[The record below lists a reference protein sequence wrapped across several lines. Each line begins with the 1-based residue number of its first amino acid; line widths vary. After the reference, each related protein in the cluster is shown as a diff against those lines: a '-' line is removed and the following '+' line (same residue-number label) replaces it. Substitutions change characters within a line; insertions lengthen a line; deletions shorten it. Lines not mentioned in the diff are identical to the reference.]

1 MLEKFINVF
10 KQSDYKEVFSKDK
23 IKKLFINTILMII
36 DLTLISVIFIFFS
49 NHLKTSNVITKTLIS
64 ASLFI
69 LNAYFVYY
77 VVILIKYIKYIKKKL
92 KLTFDRVTFLL
103 LVITTIYSIIHAAY
117 SLIVGG
123 INNSN
128 WEKLIGSGYLFS
140 FILRIIVL
148 ISIIILYD
156 NKKVSPTRAGIIENK
171 VMIVIGILIIAL
183 SIYVITPLFNL
194 YTNNNQKL
202 VNKDDILSS
211 FTAAISI
218 ISFLIN
224 FPLSIRGLNKAK
236 RFNNQLLTC
245 ARSISFST
253 LFISLFTFL
262 ISISLFIDQSI
273 IDLFNKLLP
282 ITQVLPVIIGIELI
296 VKGNDNLRENKR
308 LIKLTKNLKISFK
321 NIL

>member
-117 SLIVGG
+117 SLIVGA

-140 FILRIIVL
+140 FILRVIVL

-156 NKKVSPTRAGIIENK
+156 NKKISPTRAGIIENR
-171 VMIVIGILIIAL
+171 VMIVIGLLIIAL
-183 SIYVITPLFNL
+183 SIYVITPLFKL
-194 YTNNNQKL
+194 YTNNDQKL

-211 FTAAISI
+211 FTAAISV

-253 LFISLFTFL
+253 LLISLFTFL
-262 ISISLFIDQSI
+262 ISISLFINQNI

-296 VKGNDNLRENKR
+296 VKGNDNLREHKR
-308 LIKLTKNLKISFK
+308 LIKLTKNLKISLK

>member
-1 MLEKFINVF
+1 MFEKFINVF
-10 KQSDYKEVFSKDK
+10 KQYDYKEVFSKDK

-36 DLTLISVIFIFFS
+36 DLTLISIIFIFFS
-49 NHLKTSNVITKTLIS
+49 DRLKTSNTTIKILIS
-64 ASLFI
+64 SSLFI

-77 VVILIKYIKYIKKKL
+77 AVILIKYIKYIKKKL
-92 KLTFDRVTFLL
+92 ELTFDRVTFLL

-156 NKKVSPTRAGIIENK
+156 NKKTSPTRAGIIENK

-211 FTAAISI
+211 FTAA
-218 ISFLIN
+218 
-224 FPLSIRGLNKAK
+224 LSIRGLNKAK